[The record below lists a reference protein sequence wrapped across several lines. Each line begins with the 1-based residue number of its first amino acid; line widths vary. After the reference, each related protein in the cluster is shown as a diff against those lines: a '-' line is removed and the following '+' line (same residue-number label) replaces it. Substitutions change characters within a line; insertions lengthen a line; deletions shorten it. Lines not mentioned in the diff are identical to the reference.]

1 MKARKALPLLLVL
14 VFALAL
20 AVPAAMAQDGDVDP
34 NSVPPVLPDLAGRVV
49 SAVSSNDYVP
59 FSFIDEGSGK
69 VIGFEYELLDEICR
83 RLNCELEHA
92 TAAWDGLLASINRA
106 EYDLGHIGITILDE
120 RKEQVDFSD
129 PFVTVEVKMM
139 VRGDEDRFTDQASFL
154 ADPELRFGAQPGTTS
169 YFTAE
174 FIVGEDNAAARIVP
188 YDSFAIAVEALV
200 RGDVDAVITDTV
212 GGAGYIGVYAGQLQ
226 LLDETVYTDP
236 LGFVFPKDSDLVEPF
251 NYAME
256 SMRFD
261 GFLDYLSN
269 KWFFIFEP

>member
-14 VFALAL
+14 FFAFALV
-20 AVPAAMAQDGDVDP
+20 VPAAMAQDGVDP
-34 NSVPPVLPDLAGRVV
+34 NTVPPVLPDLEGRVIT
-49 SAVSSNDYVP
+49 AVSSNDYVP
-59 FSFIDEGSGK
+59 FSFVDQASGK
-69 VIGFEYELLDEICR
+69 TIGFEYELLDEICR
-83 RLNCELEHA
+83 RLNCELDHQ
-92 TAAWDGLLASINRA
+92 TAAWDGLLAKINEG

-120 RKEQVDFSD
+120 RKELVDFSD

-154 ADPELRFGAQPGTTS
+154 DNPELRFGAQPGTTS

-174 FIVGEDNAAARIVP
+174 FIVGEDKAAERIVP

-212 GGAGYIGVYAGQLQ
+212 GGAGYIGVYAGQLK

-261 GFLDYLSN
+261 GYLDYLSN

>member
-1 MKARKALPLLLVL
+1 MKARKAFPLLLVL
-14 VFALAL
+14 FLAFTL
-20 AVPAAMAQDGDVDP
+20 AIPAAMAQDGIDP
-34 NSVPPVLPDLAGRVV
+34 NTVPPVLPDLGGRVI

-59 FSFIDEGSGK
+59 FSFVDQASGK
-69 VIGFEYELLDEICR
+69 NIGFEYELLDEICR
-83 RLNCELEHA
+83 RLNCKLEHS
-92 TAAWDGLLASINRA
+92 TAAWDGLLAAINRG
-106 EYDLGHIGITILDE
+106 EYDMGHIGITIRDD
-120 RKEQVDFSD
+120 RKELVDFSD

-139 VRGDEDRFTDQASFL
+139 VRGDETRFTDQASFV
-154 ADPELRFGAQPGTTS
+154 ANPDLRFGAQPGTTS

-174 FIVGEDNAAARIVP
+174 FIVGEDKAAERIVP

-212 GGAGYIGVYAGQLQ
+212 GGAGYIGVYAGQLK

-236 LGFVFPKDSDLVEPF
+236 LGFVFPKGSDLVEPF

-261 GFLDYLSN
+261 GYMDYLSN

>member
-14 VFALAL
+14 FFAFALI
-20 AVPAAMAQDGDVDP
+20 VPAAMAQDGIDP
-34 NSVPPVLPDLAGRVV
+34 NTVPPVLPDLGGRVI
-49 SAVSSNDYVP
+49 SAVSSNDYPP
-59 FSFIDEGSGK
+59 FSFIDQASGK
-69 VIGFEYELLDEICR
+69 TIGFEYELLDEICR
-83 RLNCELEHA
+83 RLNCELQHES
-92 TAAWDGLLASINRA
+92 AAWEGMLAKVNEG

-120 RKEQVDFSD
+120 RKELVDFSD

-139 VRGDEDRFTDQASFL
+139 VRGDEDRFTDQESFL
-154 ADPELRFGAQPGTTS
+154 ANPELRFGAQPGTTS
-169 YFTAE
+169 YFTAQ
-174 FIVGEDNAAARIVP
+174 FIVGEENEAARIVP

-212 GGAGYIGVYAGQLQ
+212 GGAGYIGVYAGQLK

-236 LGFVFPKDSDLVEPF
+236 LGFVFPKGSDLVEPF

-261 GFLDYLSN
+261 GYLDYLSN
-269 KWFFIFEP
+269 KWFFVFEP